1 MISLI
6 YDCDNTMGVPG
17 RDVDDGL
24 TLLYLLG
31 CPEVELLGVTCAF
44 GNDTQEVVYRTT
56 SGLLRAWGRADI
68 PVLRGAEGPAD
79 RASPAADFLADA
91 ARRRPGELAVLA
103 TGSLSNLLGAE
114 EADPGFFARVR
125 TFALMGGVTGPLV
138 VGERPM
144 AELNF
149 SCDPQAALAVLSQGR
164 RVAVAT
170 AQNCLDAY
178 CPMAECTA
186 RLAESGSP
194 AAAFLQG
201 ALSHWFGENLRQR
214 QLAGFVNWD
223 TVAAA
228 LLVHPELFTLGES
241 VITPSA
247 ASLAHGELLG
257 DGPALP
263 VRLPRICCP
272 EAYRRH
278 VYDTILSA
286 PIAWRPELL

>member
-1 MISLI
+1 MIPLI
-6 YDCDNTMGVPG
+6 YDCDNTMGLPG

-31 CPEVELLGVTCAF
+31 CPEVALLGVTCAF
-44 GNDTQEVVYRTT
+44 GNDTQEAVYRNTR
-56 SGLLRAWGRADI
+56 GLLQAWGREDI
-68 PVLRGAEGPAD
+68 PVLRGAEGPGD
-79 RASPAADFLADA
+79 RASPAAAFLTEE
-91 ARRRPGELAVLA
+91 ARRREGTLAVLA
-103 TGSLSNLLGAE
+103 TGALSNLLGAE
-114 EADPGFFARVR
+114 EADPGFFGRVG

-138 VGERPM
+138 VGDRPM

-178 CPMAECTA
+178 CPMEECAA

-194 AAAFLQG
+194 AADFLRR
-201 ALSHWFGENLRQR
+201 ALSAWSRENLRQR
-214 QLAGFVNWD
+214 KLRGFVNWD

-228 LLVHPELFTLGES
+228 LLVHPELFTSGES

-257 DGPALP
+257 DGPALA
-263 VRLPRICCP
+263 VRLPRILDSG
-272 EAYRRH
+272 AYRRH
-278 VYDTILSA
+278 MYDTILSA
-286 PIAWRPELL
+286 SIHPEPDRV